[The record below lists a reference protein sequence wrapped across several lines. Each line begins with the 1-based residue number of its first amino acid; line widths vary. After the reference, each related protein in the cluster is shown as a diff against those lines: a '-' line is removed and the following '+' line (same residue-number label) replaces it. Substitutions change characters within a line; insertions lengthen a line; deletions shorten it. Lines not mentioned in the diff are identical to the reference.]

1 MVANLQRHM
10 AKMHD
15 LDWDDLRFFL
25 VLRRARQYRLAAK
38 SLGVNESTVIRR
50 IERIQ
55 TQLQARLFE
64 KAGREIILTSAG
76 QEFAHHVE
84 RIESEVDAA
93 RRAAHGLNRRVE
105 GKVCLTAAPMLLRHI
120 LIPLLPELLRRH
132 PGLQLELVA
141 EPRNLS
147 LLDREADIALRLA
160 RPQGE
165 PQVLAKRIAHL
176 EYAVYS
182 RTHDA
187 SLPWIVYGQGGSSL
201 PHARWMASVIR
212 REPAAR
218 VALTVNDSDL
228 ALQAIRS
235 GVGRSLLPIRIGNE
249 VQGLVRTSGPTP
261 ALRRELWLLMHPA
274 LKDLASVRTVAGWIE
289 KVF

>member
-105 GKVCLTAAPMLLRHI
+105 
-120 LIPLLPELLRRH
+120 
-132 PGLQLELVA
+132 
-141 EPRNLS
+141 
-147 LLDREADIALRLA
+147 
-160 RPQGE
+160 
-165 PQVLAKRIAHL
+165 
-176 EYAVYS
+176 
-182 RTHDA
+182 
-187 SLPWIVYGQGGSSL
+187 
-201 PHARWMASVIR
+201 
-212 REPAAR
+212 
-218 VALTVNDSDL
+218 
-228 ALQAIRS
+228 
-235 GVGRSLLPIRIGNE
+235 
-249 VQGLVRTSGPTP
+249 
-261 ALRRELWLLMHPA
+261 
-274 LKDLASVRTVAGWIE
+274 
-289 KVF
+289 